1 MRVCITSSG
10 PSLDSEMDPR
20 FGRCQYFLFVD
31 PQSLEMEALENPNIG
46 ASGGAGIQ
54 SAQFVANKGVE
65 AIITGQVG
73 PNAFATLQAAGMK
86 ILVGASGKVRE
97 VLEKYKKGQLTSFAQ
112 GPTARAHG
120 NGQSNGAGPPPYPS
134 YPEPFR
140 IFPGRSAN
148 LEGAVATVK
157 GAVRQDYGADRKTG
171 NEKIVFDEV
180 VFTTHHSHLT
190 TYGSF

>member
-1 MRVCITSSG
+1 MRVCITSTG

-73 PNAFATLQAAGMK
+73 PNAFTTLQAAGMK
-86 ILVGASGKVRE
+86 ILVGASGKVRD
-97 VLEKYKKGQLTSFAQ
+97 VLEKYKKGQLTSYAQ
-112 GPTARAHG
+112 GPTVRAHAG
-120 NGQSNGAGPPPYPS
+120 MGMGGGMGMGRGMGRGVSPSPPASTPSGPPQEDLQS
-134 YPEPFR
+134 LKEESRKLKEQLGSIEER
-140 IFPGRSAN
+140 IAK
-148 LEGAVATVK
+148 LE
-157 GAVRQDYGADRKTG
+157 KT
-171 NEKIVFDEV
+171 KK
-180 VFTTHHSHLT
+180 
-190 TYGSF
+190 

>member
-1 MRVCITSSG
+1 MRVCITSAG
-10 PSLDSEMDPR
+10 PSLDSEVDPR

-73 PNAFATLQAAGMK
+73 PNAFSTLQASGVR

-97 VLEKYKKGQLTSFAQ
+97 VLEKYKMGQLTSFAQ
-112 GPTARAHG
+112 GPTARAHAG
-120 NGQSNGAGPPPYPS
+120 MGMGGGMGTGRGMGMGRGMGQVTPPPTPPAPGPS
-134 YPEPFR
+134 GSSREDLQALKEESKKLKEQLDKITER
-140 IFPGRSAN
+140 IEN
-148 LEGAVATVK
+148 LETK
-157 GAVRQDYGADRKTG
+157 K
-171 NEKIVFDEV
+171 
-180 VFTTHHSHLT
+180 
-190 TYGSF
+190 

>member
-31 PQSLEMEALENPNIG
+31 PQSLEMEAVENPNIG

-73 PNAFATLQAAGMK
+73 PNAFTTLQAAGMK

-97 VLEKYKKGQLTSFAQ
+97 VLEKYKKGQLTSYAQ
-112 GPTARAHG
+112 GPTARAHAG
-120 NGQSNGAGPPPYPS
+120 MGMGGGMGMGRGSGRGAAPPPPPPTPS
-134 YPEPFR
+134 APHREDLQMLKEQSRQLKEQLGKITER
-140 IFPGRSAN
+140 IER
-148 LEGAVATVK
+148 LETK
-157 GAVRQDYGADRKTG
+157 K
-171 NEKIVFDEV
+171 
-180 VFTTHHSHLT
+180 
-190 TYGSF
+190 